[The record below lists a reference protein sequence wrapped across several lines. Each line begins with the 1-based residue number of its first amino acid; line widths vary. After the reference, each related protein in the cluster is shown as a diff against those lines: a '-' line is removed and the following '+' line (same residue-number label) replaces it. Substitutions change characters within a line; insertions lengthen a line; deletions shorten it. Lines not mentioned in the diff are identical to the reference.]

1 MTEEKKP
8 DTIAVAQRIEA
19 DALAEHYDCHT
30 ALRFMSMELAK
41 EREKSAHWMSEA
53 MSIAKT
59 CNAVEKAMYDAIEAP
74 KGVVPTRADEFYDPY
89 HDPRVEVKVCERSK
103 EAH

>member
-1 MTEEKKP
+1 MTEQKKP
-8 DTIAVAQRIEA
+8 DTIVVAQRIMS
-19 DALAEHYDCHT
+19 DALTEGEDYPA
-30 ALRFMSMELAK
+30 ALRNVCLRLAE